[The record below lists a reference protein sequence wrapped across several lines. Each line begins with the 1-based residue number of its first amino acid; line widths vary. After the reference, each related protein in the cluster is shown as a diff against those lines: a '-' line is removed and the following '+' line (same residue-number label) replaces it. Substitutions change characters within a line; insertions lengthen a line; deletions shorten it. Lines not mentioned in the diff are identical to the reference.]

1 MEGCPAIT
9 KAGTTLSSQTKE
21 KWFIMESVSIRRKK
35 VFLGNSQF
43 EARFLLAPKKVD
55 NNKIT
60 IHSFKIVILI
70 WKGFNVR
77 HWTNLL
83 SSIKDITK
91 IQFFA
96 TGTVLTSFSLF
107 FLTFF
112 LPLSLSLS
120 LFLCPFHLPVLMFFD
135 SKNKEWRKG
144 PGPRRG
150 GEEGE
155 REAGRRDHKLLSCS
169 NSGLE

>member
-55 NNKIT
+55 NNEIT

-96 TGTVLTSFSLF
+96 TGTVLTEHISF
-107 FLTFF
+107 
-112 LPLSLSLS
+112 SLS

-135 SKNKEWRKG
+135 SENKEWGKG